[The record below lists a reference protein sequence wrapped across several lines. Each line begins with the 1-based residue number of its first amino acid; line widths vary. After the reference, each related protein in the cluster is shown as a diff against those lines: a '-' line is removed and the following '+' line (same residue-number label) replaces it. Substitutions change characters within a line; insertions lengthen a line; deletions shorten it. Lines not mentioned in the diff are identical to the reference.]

1 MEIKLIVHRN
11 YVILKNV
18 SLFKIEIICVRILLI
33 SKPFIFTPVKMIF
46 VFKTIKTL
54 FLINV

>member
-1 MEIKLIVHRN
+1 MEIKLIVHKN

-18 SLFKIEIICVRILLI
+18 SLFKIRIIYVRLLLI
-33 SKPFIFTPVKMIF
+33 SKPSIFTPVKMIF
-46 VFKTIKTL
+46 VFKIIKTI